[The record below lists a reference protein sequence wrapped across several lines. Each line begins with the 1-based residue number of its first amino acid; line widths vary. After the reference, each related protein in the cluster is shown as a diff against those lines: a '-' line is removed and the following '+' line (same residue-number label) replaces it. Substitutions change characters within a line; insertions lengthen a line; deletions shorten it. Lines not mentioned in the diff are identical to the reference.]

1 MRATPCR
8 HAASSCVDYDRSPR
22 PATCRDVDPRCRAT
36 PVNSERMPVLPVA
49 KLEHLPIRLI
59 LLHFAILGT
68 RNRQVITRIRPRT
81 QHPITAFCRS
91 CPSPL
96 YRRQCAELAITRPIT
111 SLLRPRKAMGVTS
124 EVPRRSIMRD
134 HPRAAP
140 SLERGGRGA
149 GHWRRAVVLA
159 TGLARAAHLPR
170 LAAGIRHR
178 LLLYASDQ
186 IKSCRS

>member
-36 PVNSERMPVLPVA
+36 PVNSERMPASADSSDSPSFRNSWHAQSPSNNSNSTTCPASNHRFLSKLPESTV
-49 KLEHLPIRLI
+49 
-59 LLHFAILGT
+59 
-68 RNRQVITRIRPRT
+68 
-81 QHPITAFCRS
+81 
-91 CPSPL
+91 PS
-96 YRRQCAELAITRPIT
+96 QCAELAITRPIT

>member
-1 MRATPCR
+1 MLRPLALIMIVPLDLRRVEMSTRA
-8 HAASSCVDYDRSPR
+8 VGPR
-22 PATCRDVDPRCRAT
+22 PSTQSACR
-36 PVNSERMPVLPVA
+36 
-49 KLEHLPIRLI
+49 HLPIRLI